1 MLQTNDVSM
10 ELYQL
15 RSFVAVA
22 EELHV
27 SRAAARLHL
36 AQPTLSRQIAALE
49 RSVGVPLFRRTQRR
63 LQLTSAGE
71 ALLTG
76 AREILRRADGAT
88 EQARRAARGEVGV
101 LRLGFVQSAVY
112 AALPRLVGPFRAA
125 HPQVRLEVRPMTT
138 LQQIAALHDG
148 ELDAGLLRPRQP
160 AAGPV
165 ERAGLRTRVLSHDEV
180 LAVLPAAHPLAARQ
194 RVPLAALAEE
204 PFVLYPREPGSTGHD
219 MIIEHCRQAGYQ
231 PRIIQEATDAQTI
244 VALVAA
250 GLGVSLLLTPTPPI
264 DPALVVYRQLRDRIP
279 AWEMALAWQQDNPSE
294 PLARLLDL
302 AGTAVPQT
310 AADSLL
316 GLPPPAET

>member
-1 MLQTNDVSM
+1 M

-15 RSFVAVA
+15 RSFMAVA

-27 SRAAARLHL
+27 SRAAARMHL

-49 RSVGVPLFRRTQRR
+49 RSVGVSLFRRTQRR

-71 ALLTG
+71 VFLTS
-76 AREILRRADGAT
+76 AREIIRTADSAT

-112 AALPRLVGPFRAA
+112 AAVPRLVGQFRAA
-125 HPQVRLEVRPMTT
+125 YPQVRLEVRPMTT
-138 LQQIAALHDG
+138 LQQVAALQAG
-148 ELDAGLLRPRQP
+148 ELDAGLLRPQQP

-165 ERAGLRTRVLSHDEV
+165 ERAGLRTRVLSHDSV
-180 LAVLPAAHPLAARQ
+180 RAVLPAAHPLADRH
-194 RVPLAALAEE
+194 RVPLAALADE

-231 PRIIQEATDAQTI
+231 PTIIQEANDAQTI

-264 DPALVVYRQLRDRIP
+264 DPALVVCRQLRDRLP
-279 AWEMALAWQQDNPSE
+279 TWEMALAWREDNPSE
-294 PLARLLDL
+294 PLARFLDITTAISPQRL
-302 AGTAVPQT
+302 ATAT
-310 AADSLL
+310 ARDY
-316 GLPPPAET
+316 PASEEVSSANW